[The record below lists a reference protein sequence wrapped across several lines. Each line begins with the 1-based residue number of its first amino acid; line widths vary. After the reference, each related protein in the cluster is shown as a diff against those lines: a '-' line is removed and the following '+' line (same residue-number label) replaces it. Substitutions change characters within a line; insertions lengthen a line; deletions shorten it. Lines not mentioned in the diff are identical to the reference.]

1 MFSGLRRVLQERASY
16 FTRRASPAHKLRYGA
31 AIFGLTFAGAVVIS
45 YAVLSSDPTSP
56 QPRPNI
62 IGSDGHA
69 GTGSLKAGSEVGE
82 YVMNGIS
89 LSQFPDFEK
98 KWRFVSSRFRTDTGE
113 MRLTYANEVAW
124 KALEK
129 GSAQYPDG
137 AVFAKIGLMTRG
149 DPAFT
154 SSKAP
159 VGARRFQLMV
169 RDRRAYADHDGWG
182 YGLYDGNGRVFY
194 GSMVGKTVA
203 QVTDAC
209 HACHKLVEHRDFV
222 FSIPMDLSPGKHVST
237 LANLS
242 LTVPFAT
249 VAAETLLPEVRQYT
263 NNAREVRL
271 LQGSLQQHFFQ
282 GTLAEIQ
289 PTLAEE
295 AVRTGLP
302 SVLTVGE
309 GNAAGFIV
317 VKLDASA
324 PDCAAPGNKA
334 GKRVETFFT
343 WPALTQQKVQQGS
356 QCEPVG

>member
-1 MFSGLRRVLQERASY
+1 MFSGLRRVSQDRASY
-16 FTRRASPAHKLRYGA
+16 LPRRASPAHKLRNGA
-31 AIFGLTFAGAVVIS
+31 IIFGLTFAGVVGIS
-45 YAVLSSDPTSP
+45 YAVLSSDLTSP
-56 QPRPNI
+56 QERPNVN
-62 IGSDGHA
+62 GSVGH
-69 GTGSLKAGSEVGE
+69 GETTSLKTGNEVGE

-89 LSQFPDFEK
+89 LSQFPEFEK

-113 MRLTYANEVAW
+113 MRLTYANELAW
-124 KALEK
+124 RALEK

-169 RDRRAYADHDGWG
+169 RDRKAYADHDGWG
-182 YGLYDGNGRVFY
+182 YGLYDGNGKVFY
-194 GSMVGKTVA
+194 GSMAGKTVA

-222 FSIPMDLSPGKHVST
+222 FSIPMDLTPGEHVSP

-263 NNAREVRL
+263 DNAREVRL

-295 AVRTGLP
+295 SVRTGLP
-302 SVLTVGE
+302 SALIVGE
-309 GNAAGFIV
+309 GNAVGFII
-317 VKLDASA
+317 VKLDPNI
-324 PDCAAPGNKA
+324 PDCAAPGKKA

-343 WPALTQQKVQQGS
+343 WPALTQQKIQQES